1 MQRFYPVDA
10 GRILIDGF
18 DIARVTDSSLRN
30 AIAVVPQ
37 DTTLLNRTLLENIR
51 YGRPDAS
58 DDEVWKAATAAHCR
72 GFIEKLPEGL
82 DTMIGDRGVRLSGGQ
97 RQRIAIARAFLKNAP
112 LLILDE
118 ATSSLDGD
126 AEETIRE
133 ALEDLMRGRTVIA
146 IAHRLST
153 LRNFDRIL
161 LLQKGRLI
169 EDGPPEALMHRRGAY
184 YQLVDRELNRL
195 AKRAA

>member
-1 MQRFYPVDA
+1 
-10 GRILIDGF
+10 
-18 DIARVTDSSLRN
+18 
-30 AIAVVPQ
+30 
-37 DTTLLNRTLLENIR
+37 
-51 YGRPDAS
+51 
-58 DDEVWKAATAAHCR
+58 
-72 GFIEKLPEGL
+72 
-82 DTMIGDRGVRLSGGQ
+82 MIGDRGVRLSGGQ

-169 EDGPPEALMHRRGAY
+169 EDGAPEVLMHRRGAY
-184 YQLVDRELNRL
+184 YQLVDRELSRL